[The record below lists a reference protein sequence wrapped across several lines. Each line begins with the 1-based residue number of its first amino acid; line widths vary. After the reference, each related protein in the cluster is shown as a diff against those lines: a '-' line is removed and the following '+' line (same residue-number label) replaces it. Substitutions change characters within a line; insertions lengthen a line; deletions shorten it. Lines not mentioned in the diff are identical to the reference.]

1 MTAHAGHATDRCPA
15 SLPIMRLAGACR
27 RPKVAASA
35 TRARLARAST
45 TARRVETARPVGHA
59 HSHAA
64 ADSSAFRRPGRKPS
78 ARVPSQAARCPAVEE
93 DMQQAVTIQTRRHR
107 LMREVTD
114 MRSSSVTRR
123 KLLKRAGV
131 GAAALGAGSLV
142 TAGTASAIGHC
153 HDCACDHCPSQSGCD
168 PHVPSSAC
176 FPTTEGC
183 CYCGEGNV
191 LCDSLPACDVTHDCP
206 PGWAC
211 TLSCCSAF
219 FGYGPLCIP
228 PPGVFPDAG
237 AGAADGP
244 RAAQAAGAAQGPD
257 AAAPGGGHGHQ

>member
-1 MTAHAGHATDRCPA
+1 
-15 SLPIMRLAGACR
+15 
-27 RPKVAASA
+27 
-35 TRARLARAST
+35 
-45 TARRVETARPVGHA
+45 
-59 HSHAA
+59 
-64 ADSSAFRRPGRKPS
+64 
-78 ARVPSQAARCPAVEE
+78 
-93 DMQQAVTIQTRRHR
+93 MQQAVTIQTRRHR
-107 LMREVTD
+107 LREVTD

-168 PHVPSSAC
+168 PHFPSSAC

-183 CYCGEGNV
+183 CFCGEGNV
-191 LCDSLPACDVTHDCP
+191 LCASLSACDTTGDCP

-211 TLSCCSAF
+211 TLSCCSAVF
-219 FGYGPLCIP
+219 EYGPLCIP

-244 RAAQAAGAAQGPD
+244 RAAQAAGAAQGPG
-257 AAAPGGGHGHQ
+257 AEAPSGGHGHQ